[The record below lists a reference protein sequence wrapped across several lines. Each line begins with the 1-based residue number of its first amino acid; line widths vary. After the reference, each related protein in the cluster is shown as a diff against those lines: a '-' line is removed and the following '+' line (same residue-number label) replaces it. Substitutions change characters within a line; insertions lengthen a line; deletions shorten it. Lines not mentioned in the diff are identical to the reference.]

1 MVRHVRFPHCG
12 SSDIGC
18 CAGDFFCYGVIRV
31 MANEEQS
38 NEVQDN
44 EEEVALQTEGTQNDE
59 AAAASPEDQSHKLE
73 ALALELKKAKD
84 NEVRAYAEMEN
95 LRKRTENE
103 ITKARQF
110 ALSGFAKDLLDVV
123 DNLERAWG
131 SIDHS
136 NAEFSN
142 IDKGVELTLK
152 TLLKVLSNH
161 GVEQLDPKGQPFDPN
176 TQHAIQMVESSEFE
190 ANTVMDVMQKGY
202 NLNGR
207 NIRPAMVVVS
217 KGGAA
222 VDTEA

>member
-1 MVRHVRFPHCG
+1 
-12 SSDIGC
+12 
-18 CAGDFFCYGVIRV
+18 

-44 EEEVALQTEGTQNDE
+44 GEDVSLQTEETQNDGA
-59 AAAASPEDQSHKLE
+59 AAAASPDDQSHKLE
-73 ALALELKKAKD
+73 ALALELKKAKE
-84 NEVRAYAEMEN
+84 NELRAYAEMEN

-110 ALSGFAKDLLDVV
+110 ALSGFAKELLDVV

-131 SIDHS
+131 SIDHA
-136 NAEFSN
+136 NADFAN

-176 TQHAIQMVESSEFE
+176 TQHAIQMVESAEFE

-217 KGGAA
+217 KGSAA